1 MEVQKRCCK
10 CAFGSRLRDAN
21 FLLFCIGLTTSIR
34 SWSQLPMPFYLPISL
49 SIRKR
54 WATFWACSC
63 YLQSQHYKGFCLF
76 LFCKSMLTP
85 FRVYSSGK
93 EFRSKFII
101 NIFPPPNWFQ
111 WPEKNLSNLQAYGI
125 LQMFQVFFADSTPF
139 KMLVEVVAENES
151 KTGLWIV
158 VFHS

>member
-1 MEVQKRCCK
+1 MFFWVKIKSCK
-10 CAFGSRLRDAN
+10 FFVVLYWLDNIHS
-21 FLLFCIGLTTSIR
+21 FLVAAAIPLTYISFYTKEMGNILGMFMLLAKSTLYRIL
-34 SWSQLPMPFYLPISL
+34 SFPF
-49 SIRKR
+49 
-54 WATFWACSC
+54 
-63 YLQSQHYKGFCLF
+63 
-76 LFCKSMLTP
+76 FCKSMLTP

-111 WPEKNLSNLQAYGI
+111 WPEKNLSNLQAIGI

-151 KTGLWIV
+151 KTGL
-158 VFHS
+158 